1 METRTSQVA
10 GNQEIF
16 RRANERLRKAVEGV
30 VSNSKPIPFVCEC
43 ADEACMSVVDLSLAE
58 YREIRAHPEQFA
70 IVPGH
75 PRIEGET
82 IAATFDRYEVVS
94 KPLGPG

>member
-1 METRTSQVA
+1 MRTSQVA

-16 RRANERLRKAVEGV
+16 RRANERLRQALEGV

-43 ADEACMSVVDLSLAE
+43 ADEGCMTVLDLSLEE
-58 YREIRAHPEQFA
+58 YREVRARPGQFA

-75 PRIEGET
+75 PRTKGDT

-94 KPLGPG
+94 KAG